1 MPPIAR
7 AKGWSQWR
15 VWRRRGHTSQKLTRP
30 KTKDLDTELLY
41 LRLELLNGEL
51 AVCVRSVR
59 QINICLASAELTL
72 CCRGLGAAE
81 TVGGFLLRASDA
93 KD

>member
-1 MPPIAR
+1 M
-7 AKGWSQWR
+7 Q
-15 VWRRRGHTSQKLTRP
+15 WRRRGTRFS
-30 KTKDLDTELLY
+30 KTDAAKDQSPLDTELLY

-81 TVGGFLLRASDA
+81 TVGGALLRASDA